1 MLTPEEADAI
11 AAEFKRGA
19 PLARGRY
26 ALTREDYNRLELTR
40 PLTDT
45 VRDSVGGALARGG
58 EPIVPTPPPSTA
70 DLQRRYDREYRKRR
84 QR

>member
-26 ALTREDYNRLELTR
+26 ALTREAYNRLDITR

-45 VRDSVGGALARGG
+45 LRESGGALSRGG
-58 EPIVPTPPPSTA
+58 EPIVPTPPPSAA
-70 DLQRRYDREYRKRR
+70 DVQRQYDREYRKRKAR
-84 QR
+84 